1 MPSIGRL
8 LIPTLIS
15 FHHNYDKI
23 DYISYYDVSQP
34 LWMNELI
41 HDVIMTDFST
51 FSKEDYE
58 TLAEFRYALRCF
70 LRFSEN
76 AARRAGLTLQQ
87 HQALLFI
94 IGYPGR
100 EQVTISELAE
110 RLQIR
115 HHSAVGLVDR
125 LEEQGLVE
133 RIQNQQDRRQVFIH
147 LTEKGLRIL
156 KTLADTHRE
165 ELHNLG
171 PQLCSMLERI
181 SNT

>member
-1 MPSIGRL
+1 
-8 LIPTLIS
+8 
-15 FHHNYDKI
+15 
-23 DYISYYDVSQP
+23 
-34 LWMNELI
+34 
-41 HDVIMTDFST
+41 MTDFSS

-70 LRFSEN
+70 LRFSES
-76 AARRAGLTLQQ
+76 AAETAGLTLQQ

-100 EQVTISELAE
+100 EQVTIGELAE

-133 RIQNQQDRRQVFIH
+133 RSHKSEDRRQVFIS
-147 LTEKGLRIL
+147 LTDNGIRVLKGL
-156 KTLADTHRE
+156 ANMHRE
-165 ELHNLG
+165 ELRYLG
-171 PQLCSMLERI
+171 PQLCTMLEQI
-181 SNT
+181 TNLADGK